1 MNLKPLYIVYL
12 NMDTHLLLV
21 KNQADVPTSHQKCFY
36 YHAAIAKCW
45 HILFGLTTS
54 LPTLL
59 HFVYA
64 TAYLVGAPLG
74 TRKHKLV
81 KRFTTDL
88 SVQDVGKRSV
98 VFLQYQIL
106 TDVRMGF
113 SFAALGEPHNV
124 SERSSHIYL
133 Q

>member
-1 MNLKPLYIVYL
+1 M
-12 NMDTHLLLV
+12 T
-21 KNQADVPTSHQKCFY
+21 ASRFSH
-36 YHAAIAKCW
+36 
-45 HILFGLTTS
+45 
-54 LPTLL
+54 LL

-74 TRKHKLV
+74 TRTHKLV
-81 KRFTTDL
+81 KRFPTDL

-98 VFLQYQIL
+98 VFLQYEIL

-133 Q
+133 QYPIPKGSESETL